1 MIDSRF
7 QDTHTNLPTFCI
19 DVSCLYLAATD
30 KIYLG
35 TYLIVVAYS
44 RNCYANKDYWE
55 VTDTKLTLLLIKTN
69 IS

>member
-1 MIDSRF
+1 MIMMIDSRF

-35 TYLIVVAYS
+35 ITYLIVVAYS
-44 RNCYANKDYWE
+44 RNCYANKDY
-55 VTDTKLTLLLIKTN
+55 
-69 IS
+69 